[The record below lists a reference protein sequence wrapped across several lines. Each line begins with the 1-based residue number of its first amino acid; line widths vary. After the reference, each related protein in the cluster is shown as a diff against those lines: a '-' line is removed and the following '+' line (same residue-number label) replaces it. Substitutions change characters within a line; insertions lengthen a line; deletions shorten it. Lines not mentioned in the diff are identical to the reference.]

1 MSDERKDI
9 VIEGHDADGIQ
20 EYDNALPKWWL
31 YGFYV
36 TIVLGAIY
44 LFYYHAWDGG
54 DWNFLW
60 YGARGQETE
69 YSVEMS
75 HVKGAKGVVDF
86 STWKPKTDAASL
98 KVGETIFQQRNLCYT
113 CHRPDLGGVIGPN
126 LTDDYW
132 LHGGRFQDILKSI
145 TTGYPEKGMLK
156 FGNNNKL
163 TDEELLDV
171 ASYVVSKHG
180 SNPPSPKPVDPARDV
195 LFKAE

>member
-1 MSDERKDI
+1 MAHEKKDI
-9 VIEGHDADGIQ
+9 LIEGHDADGIQ

-36 TIVLGAIY
+36 TMVLGAIY

-60 YGARGQETE
+60 FNARGQDME
-69 YSVEMS
+69 YAAEMS
-75 HVKGAKGVVDF
+75 HVKGAKLADF
-86 STWKPKTDAASL
+86 SMWAPKTDEATL
-98 KVGETIFQQRNLCYT
+98 KIGESIFQQKNLCYT

-132 LHGGRFQDILKSI
+132 LHGGHFGDILKSI

-156 FGNNNKL
+156 YGNNNRL
-163 TDEELLDV
+163 TDDELLAV
-171 ASYVVSKHG
+171 ASYVVSKRG
-180 SNPPSPKPVDPARDV
+180 SNPPAPKPIEAGRDK
-195 LFKAE
+195 LLKD